1 MVQDKFGANLLV
13 IRRLLPCDSR
23 TPSPGTNSMTET
35 SQRDGSISSTNS
47 GGGASGFLSKITRSP
62 SRRHKPLGSNGSIDA
77 TLSVAGS
84 TPPRPRARPGYPRTT
99 TAPAAP
105 VTLNS
110 IKADIV
116 ARNSDVTGASTAPSP
131 NMFTI
136 PIHPDAPLVSRTP
149 LQKSP
154 SDPNTSDGV
163 NIKPAIADGF
173 KAVPTEMDVPN
184 ALAMN
189 GMLSSS
195 AAAAL
200 ANTSALHAHIQEMT
214 TKRIATLDYLRK
226 AHEGRSFWFNTVRF
240 TEADICKLPS
250 YTVTRLSRRAMN
262 YMLLGM
268 SLPIII
274 DVHPQS
280 HAQSTTSTMTAV
292 AQDYLRSLNALL
304 TEFESFQQLHPP
316 DGSTASSLSRARIPQ
331 MFKRSGTIA
340 RPRKSS
346 GPVSEIGLPMQLP
359 TSSPP
364 SLPEGGHHHGSH
376 PSIDTTAS
384 GLTLSSTATTLV
396 TPSPSAPLSSG
407 NFPSASAF
415 PPPGPFDAPNST
427 LLTNEGPYTYLQT
440 PPLPFAPDFFTVFA
454 TLCDV
459 LIDTYQRLMQILLGP
474 GACTPVVS
482 DLFNKVDGRIRKVM
496 ISAVVR
502 EFESASRENAKRELM
517 GVQKVVL
524 VGLMA

>member
-1 MVQDKFGANLLV
+1 
-13 IRRLLPCDSR
+13 
-23 TPSPGTNSMTET
+23 MTET
-35 SQRDGSISSTNS
+35 SLSQRDGSISSTNS
-47 GGGASGFLSKITRSP
+47 GGGASAFLSKITRSP

-77 TLSVAGS
+77 TLSVTGS
-84 TPPRPRARPGYPRTT
+84 TPPRPRPRPGYPRTT

-105 VTLNS
+105 VTLNA

-116 ARNSDVTGASTAPSP
+116 ARNSDVTGASSASSQT
-131 NMFTI
+131 MF
-136 PIHPDAPLVSRTP
+136 PIAVDMVSRTP

-154 SDPNTSDGV
+154 SDPNTIVSNGL
-163 NIKPAIADGF
+163 NGKPASTIADGF
-173 KAVPTEMDVPN
+173 KAVPSEMDI
-184 ALAMN
+184 AYSLATN

-195 AAAAL
+195 ATAAL
-200 ANTSALHAHIQEMT
+200 TNGSAFHAHIQEMT

-268 SLPIII
+268 SLPIVI
-274 DVHPQS
+274 DVHPQP
-280 HAQSTTSTMTAV
+280 HAQSTAATMTAV
-292 AQDYLRSLNALL
+292 AQDYLRSLNTLL
-304 TEFESFQQLHPP
+304 AEFESFQQLHPP

-346 GPVSEIGLPMQLP
+346 GPVSEIGLPMLPP

-364 SLPEGGHHHGSH
+364 SMPEGGHHHVPH
-376 PSIDTTAS
+376 ASIDTTAT
-384 GLTLSSTATTLV
+384 GMTFSSNATTLV
-396 TPSPSAPLSSG
+396 TPSPSVPLASG
-407 NFPSASAF
+407 NFASASAF

-440 PPLPFAPDFFTVFA
+440 PPLPFSPDFFTVFA

-459 LIDTYQRLMQILLGP
+459 LIDTYQRLIQILGSSS
-474 GACTPVVS
+474 ACTPLVS
-482 DLFNKVDGRIRKVM
+482 DLFNKVDARIRKVM

>member
-1 MVQDKFGANLLV
+1 
-13 IRRLLPCDSR
+13 
-23 TPSPGTNSMTET
+23 MTET
-35 SQRDGSISSTNS
+35 FQRDGSISSTNS

-84 TPPRPRARPGYPRTT
+84 TPPRPRPRPGYPRTT

-105 VTLNS
+105 VTLNA
-110 IKADIV
+110 IKADIAV
-116 ARNSDVTGASTAPSP
+116 RNSDVTGAAMASSQMLFPIDSTA
-131 NMFTI
+131 T
-136 PIHPDAPLVSRTP
+136 RTP

-154 SDPNTSDGV
+154 SEPNTSNGA
-163 NIKPAIADGF
+163 NGKSAIADGF
-173 KAVPTEMDVPN
+173 KAVQSDMDVAS

-189 GMLSSS
+189 GMLSSG
-195 AAAAL
+195 AATAI
-200 ANTSALHAHIQEMT
+200 ANTSAQHAHIQELT

-280 HAQSTTSTMTAV
+280 HAHSTTSTMTAV
-292 AQDYLRSLNALL
+292 AQDYLRSLNTLL

-364 SLPEGGHHHGSH
+364 SMPEGGHHHVAH
-376 PSIDTTAS
+376 ASIDTTAT
-384 GLTLSSTATTLV
+384 GLTFSSTASTLA

-407 NFPSASAF
+407 NFASASAF

-427 LLTNEGPYTYLQT
+427 LLANEGPYTYLQT
-440 PPLPFAPDFFTVFA
+440 PPLPFTPDFFTVFA

-459 LIDTYQRLMQILLGP
+459 LIDTYQRLMQILTGP
-474 GACTPVVS
+474 SACTPLVT

>member
-1 MVQDKFGANLLV
+1 
-13 IRRLLPCDSR
+13 
-23 TPSPGTNSMTET
+23 MTET
-35 SQRDGSISSTNS
+35 SLSQRDGSVSSSNS

-77 TLSVAGS
+77 TLSVTGS
-84 TPPRPRARPGYPRTT
+84 TPPRPRPRPGYTRTT

-105 VTLNS
+105 VTLS
-110 IKADIV
+110 AIKADIV
-116 ARNSDVTGASTAPSP
+116 ARNSDVTGASTAPSQT
-131 NMFTI
+131 MF
-136 PIHPDAPLVSRTP
+136 PIGLDVGHSMASRAP

-154 SDPNTSDGV
+154 SDPNTSTINGL
-163 NIKPAIADGF
+163 KPPIADGF
-173 KAVPTEMDVPN
+173 KAVPSELDVTA

-189 GMLSSS
+189 GMLSNN

-200 ANTSALHAHIQEMT
+200 ANGPTLHGHIQEMT

-250 YTVTRLSRRAMN
+250 YTVARLSRRAMN

-280 HAQSTTSTMTAV
+280 HAQSTASTMTAV

-359 TSSPP
+359 SSSPP
-364 SLPEGGHHHGSH
+364 SMPEGGHHHVSH
-376 PSIDTTAS
+376 ASIDTTTT

-396 TPSPSAPLSSG
+396 SPSPSAPVSSG
-407 NFPSASAF
+407 NFASASAF
-415 PPPGPFDAPNST
+415 PPSGPFDAPNST

-440 PPLPFAPDFFTVFA
+440 PPLPFSPDFFTVFA

-459 LIDTYQRLMQILLGP
+459 LIDTYQRLMQILATP
-474 GACTPVVS
+474 SACTPVVC
-482 DLFNKVDGRIRKVM
+482 DLFNKVDSRIRKVM

-502 EFESASRENAKRELM
+502 EFESASRENVKRELM